1 MGKGKDRFLSTL
13 SIISRIPVKQKFNFD
28 PSGMD
33 YWLPVTGLFP
43 ALLGLLLFTGFSFLA
58 GDPFIAVIVTLI
70 AQYLCFNLFHLDGLM
85 DTADAFLGTA
95 DKEKRLAILK
105 DSRAGVY
112 GFFSG
117 FAALSL
123 KAAFLRVIFTMYQPA
138 PAGVSPDGLSPDTF
152 LLSAVF
158 LAFPLFGRFSA
169 ALIPCMAKPAVPGGL
184 GAVTKDARLLRC
196 TAGIITALIC
206 WGLCVWGWRSFPGLI
221 APGLRLPASPGTA
234 MPPGTALPGLPAAA
248 WPEAWPFALAHIL
261 PAFIYTGVCLVL
273 VSPLT
278 AWFYA
283 RLYRNSLGGYTGD
296 ALGAAIES
304 AEILSLAVSVIIGK
318 L

>member
-1 MGKGKDRFLSTL
+1 MGKAKDRFLSTL
-13 SIISRIPVKQKFNFD
+13 SIISRIPVKQKFNFY

-43 ALLGLLLFTGFSFLA
+43 ALLGLLLFTGFSFFA
-58 GDPFIAVIVTLI
+58 GDPFIAVIVTLT

-85 DTADAFLGTA
+85 DTADAFLGTV
-95 DKEKRLAILK
+95 DREKRLAILK
-105 DSRAGVY
+105 DSRTGVY

-123 KAAFLRVIFTMYQPA
+123 KAAFLRVIFTMNQPA
-138 PAGVSPDGLSPDTF
+138 LAGGTPGGFSPDAF

-169 ALIPCMAKPAVPGGL
+169 ALIPCMAKPAIPGGL
-184 GAVTKDARLLRC
+184 GAVMKDARPLRG

-206 WGLCVWGWRSFPGLI
+206 WGLCVLGWRALI
-221 APGLRLPASPGTA
+221 SLGALRFAAAGIS
-234 MPPGTALPGLPAAA
+234 PGTALPSLPAAL
-248 WPEAWPFALAHIL
+248 ALARIL

-273 VSPLT
+273 ISPLT

-304 AEILSLAVSVIIGK
+304 AEILSLAVSAVSGY
-318 L
+318 LGCYRF

>member
-1 MGKGKDRFLSTL
+1 MGKARDRFLSTL
-13 SIISRIPVKQKFNFD
+13 SVASRIPVKTRFDFD

-43 ALLGLLLFTGFSFLA
+43 ALMALLLFACTSSFGIDPLA
-58 GDPFIAVIVTLI
+58 AAVVTLT

-95 DKEKRLAILK
+95 DREKRLSILK
-105 DSRAGVY
+105 DSRIGVY
-112 GFFSG
+112 GFFAG

-123 KAAFLRVIFTMYQPA
+123 KTAFLRVVFTMEP
-138 PAGVSPDGLSPDTF
+138 PPCPGLPSGSFP
-152 LLSAVF
+152 LPAVF

-169 ALIPCMAKPAVPGGL
+169 ALVPCMAKPASPGGL
-184 GAVTKDARLLRC
+184 GAMAKDARPCRC
-196 TAGIITALIC
+196 IAGTAAALAC
-206 WGLCVWGWRSFPGLI
+206 FGLCVLGWAL
-221 APGLRLPASPGTA
+221 LETV
-234 MPPGTALPGLPAAA
+234 LPGRPAA
-248 WPEAWPFALAHIL
+248 PSLPRPVLRALAYAVI
-261 PAFIYTGVCLVL
+261 CLAL
-273 VSPLT
+273 APLT
-278 AWFYA
+278 ALFYA

-304 AEILSLAVSVIIGK
+304 AEILSLAAAAIIGK